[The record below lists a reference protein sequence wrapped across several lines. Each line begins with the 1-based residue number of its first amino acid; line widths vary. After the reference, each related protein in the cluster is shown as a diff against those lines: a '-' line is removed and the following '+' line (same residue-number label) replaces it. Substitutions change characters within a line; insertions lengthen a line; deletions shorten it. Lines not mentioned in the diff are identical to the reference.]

1 MCVAF
6 TEYLLDAQLEGQLWM
21 QAWDDLAQRSAQKRA
36 DELDRDAAA
45 VAAAVNQAAASDLV
59 SPNSAASSAA
69 AAASAA
75 SSVAG
80 AAAPS
85 ASGPVP
91 FYEGLFLSTLLNKL
105 ESLYEN
111 SFATNL
117 KLTSVLAKLS
127 YCPNPTLHYFLFN
140 PDIRLATGASTAA
153 VDGATGADASSS
165 SSSDAESARLV
176 LHVLRSVWNK
186 GVKRAARMQNFARR
200 KEEARHR
207 LNQALAP
214 TITATQTRSDEK
226 RNQRCT
232 WTGERT
238 NESNACVCACSIADG
253 CCRCCCWTL
262 FFVFLRVFTS
272 SGSVE
277 TMDGERFLRG
287 MILLEEFLKE

>member
-1 MCVAF
+1 MLLSSVFCVALMCVAF
-6 TEYLLDAQLEGQLWM
+6 AEYLLDAQLEGQLWM

-140 PDIRLATGASTAA
+140 PDIRLATGATATAAGA
-153 VDGATGADASSS
+153 VDGAPGADAASA
-165 SSSDAESARLV
+165 SSSDADSARLV

-186 GVKRAARMQNFARR
+186 GVKRASRMQNFARR

-214 TITATQTRSDEK
+214 TITATQTRSDDK
-226 RNQRCT
+226 KKSAVHVDR
-232 WTGERT
+232 GT
-238 NESNACVCACSIADG
+238 NE
-253 CCRCCCWTL
+253 
-262 FFVFLRVFTS
+262 
-272 SGSVE
+272 
-277 TMDGERFLRG
+277 
-287 MILLEEFLKE
+287 